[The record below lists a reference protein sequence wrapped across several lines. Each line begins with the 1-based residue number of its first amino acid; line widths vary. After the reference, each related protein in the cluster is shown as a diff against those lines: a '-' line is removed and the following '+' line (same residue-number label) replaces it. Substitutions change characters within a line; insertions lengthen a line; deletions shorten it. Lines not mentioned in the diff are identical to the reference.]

1 MNKKQLEKAK
11 NRIKEIE
18 LFLDNNR
25 DYSKFD
31 SSALFNERSELNFK
45 IHKQNVSARFGSDKY
60 YQAWQ
65 CYDFSEYIKNN
76 GFNRYKASDID
87 DIYFKKHNIAIR
99 LKSSGETD
107 IKRFETSKEMF
118 AFVQGFNESVYQL
131 KVKSA

>member
-1 MNKKQLEKAK
+1 MNEKQLEKAK

-18 LFLDNNR
+18 LFLNNNR

-76 GFNRYKASDID
+76 GFNRYKASEIEN
-87 DIYFKKHNIAIR
+87 IYFSKHSITING
-99 LKSSGETD
+99 STD
-107 IKRFETSKEMF
+107 IKRFKTAKEMF
-118 AFVQGFNESVYQL
+118 AFVQGFNESIYQL